1 MTRSFSSK
9 RTQREAKTVEVMIH
23 RFCTDQHGTKGML
36 CHDCQELLAYAHR
49 RLHHC
54 PFQEHKTTCG
64 KCPVHCYTPAN
75 REKIREV
82 MRYAGPRMLL
92 SHPILALAHLLD
104 GLRKPHGKG

>member
-1 MTRSFSSK
+1 M
-9 RTQREAKTVEVMIH
+9 QREVRTVEVMIRH
-23 RFCTDQHGTKGML
+23 FCQDRHQTQGML
-36 CHDCQELLAYAHR
+36 CHDCQKLLAYAHR

-64 KCPVHCYTPAN
+64 ECPVHCYTPAN

-82 MRYAGPRMLL
+82 MRFAGPRMVL

-104 GLRKPHGKG
+104 GLRKPHKKG